1 MFFKFHS
8 IPLSRVGR
16 SVPCLF
22 YKGWSTKC
30 LWVLKL
36 QSHVAATIIQLP
48 NWKCNAPLIV
58 PQILQLFYF
67 PDTRV
72 SEYTKLNM
80 KSLIELSQ
88 TKPHIHDH
96 PWNNAASVANFHKIP
111 CIKSCTHPF
120 FVWMKVKCDPSFHQQ
135 SFFVYFYHK
144 RFNIHRQSAGMLKI
158 CIP

>member
-1 MFFKFHS
+1 MFFKSHS

-22 YKGWSTKC
+22 YKGWSTKY

-48 NWKCNAPLIV
+48 TCKCNAPLIA

-88 TKPHIHDH
+88 SKPHIHNH
-96 PWNNAASVANFHKIP
+96 AWNNAAPVAHFHKIP
-111 CIKSCTHPF
+111 CIKSCTTVHTLF
-120 FVWMKVKCDPSFHQQ
+120 CLNESKVRSFI
-135 SFFVYFYHK
+135 SSAKFFVYFYHNK
-144 RFNIHRQSAGMLKI
+144 V
-158 CIP
+158 